1 MMRPILS
8 LMCGTVGACLITA
21 AGLVSVIFAAM
32 GHASELA
39 AAAFLL
45 AGWGACSGIAF
56 VGLAVLGHVTG
67 VIESPAPSK
76 GSRDA

>member
-1 MMRPILS
+1 MRPILS

-32 GHASELA
+32 GQAGELA

-45 AGWGACSGIAF
+45 AGWGAGFGIAF

-67 VIESPAPSK
+67 VIESPSNST
-76 GSRDA
+76 GGTDA